1 MGNGLKALFLA
12 IALAA
17 PVSVSADEDD
27 AATGLTAL
35 MTAYEARGWR
45 GCRTFEHRLWRHV
58 HGRID
63 LAPVGFDRCSLHD

>member
-35 MTAYEARGWR
+35 MTAYEARGWE
-45 GCRTFEHRLWRHV
+45 G
-58 HGRID
+58 
-63 LAPVGFDRCSLHD
+63 VGQDVEMIVAQHL